1 MKAPLDEETE
11 GEPPCV
17 FGYCM
22 GQAME
27 GEPDFVN
34 DNDCL
39 LVTVVEDDP
48 TFDRLYVVWAHIAGV
63 CEVMGTKETD
73 DTDTVFDTF
82 AAIVTRKYGEPAT
95 CVDEGKLWQQP
106 RAGIENILITSSETG
121 GISDLHLRQP
131 RRLFGRNAGWLGGK
145 VLGDGEPPSSERET
159 KKQWPSKRRNLRIE
173 QAPAAWPQNRISTH
187 RRLVV
192 A

>member
-1 MKAPLDEETE
+1 MKFDEETE

-27 GEPDFVN
+27 DEPDFVN

-63 CEVMGTKETD
+63 CKVIGTKETD
-73 DTDTVFDTF
+73 DTGTVFDTF

-95 CVDEGKLWQQP
+95 SVDEGKLWQQP
-106 RAGIENILITSSETG
+106 RAGIENILVTSSETG
-121 GISDLHLRQP
+121 VSVTYIFANHDACLEEMQ
-131 RRLFGRNAGWLGGK
+131 AGLA
-145 VLGDGEPPSSERET
+145 ERF
-159 KKQWPSKRRNLRIE
+159 
-173 QAPAAWPQNRISTH
+173 
-187 RRLVV
+187 
-192 A
+192 